1 MGRSKAAVRKAPRS
15 GDGEI
20 EWPPMLHSSSG
31 CFVEERSALLDIR
44 SSLPRAHSLSAL
56 DSWGEDGDD
65 CCSWERVKCNNTTQR
80 VSHLNLISIFQTY
93 SHDHWYLNLTVFSAL
108 HELEYLDL
116 SNNNPCSL
124 LAMEGLVG
132 LSKLRFL
139 DLSRTTE
146 GGGFPDILGR
156 IVSLE
161 GLSLYGNYMTG
172 GLSSAAFEN
181 FRNLRQLDMS
191 WNSFSG
197 DLPALLFTLPSLWFL
212 DLSINSF
219 SGQIPI
225 NSSSGPISLEVL
237 NLGFNNLSGTLPVGA
252 LKNIRNLKL
261 NNNLFKGSLP
271 GSIFSLPRLKFLDL
285 SHNNFE
291 GHFRIN
297 LSPEPVPLQVL
308 CHNNISG
315 SLPACIGNI
324 SFKGNT
330 DDQIFQSFDRIEA
343 QSYSGSFHLRDF
355 TFATKG
361 NLYTYGRSFFISMSG
376 IDLSTNMLD
385 GEIPWELGNLS
396 HIKSLNLSNNLF
408 VGPIPT
414 TFGGMEE
421 IGSLDLSHNKLS
433 GPIPWQLTQLSSLGA
448 FSVAYNNLSGCIP
461 NSGQLGSFSMDRYLA
476 NTNLHKI
483 THGDTCAAPGPDPAV
498 GKDMEEMPG
507 DRVLYVATAAGFV
520 LAFWATI
527 GFSFCHPYIR
537 SVMLKL

>member
-1 MGRSKAAVRKAPRS
+1 MGSCLPWGSLPLILFVLLQ
-15 GDGEI
+15 
-20 EWPPMLHSSSG
+20 PMLHSSSG

-44 SSLPRAHSLSAL
+44 SSLPRAHSLSLSAL

-172 GLSSAAFEN
+172 GLSSAAFGN

-237 NLGFNNLSGTLPVGA
+237 NLGFNNLSGTLPVG
-252 LKNIRNLKL
+252 
-261 NNNLFKGSLP
+261 
-271 GSIFSLPRLKFLDL
+271 
-285 SHNNFE
+285 
-291 GHFRIN
+291 
-297 LSPEPVPLQVL
+297 
-308 CHNNISG
+308 G

-324 SFKGNT
+324 SFK
-330 DDQIFQSFDRIEA
+330 
-343 QSYSGSFHLRDF
+343 
-355 TFATKG
+355 
-361 NLYTYGRSFFISMSG
+361 
-376 IDLSTNMLD
+376 
-385 GEIPWELGNLS
+385 
-396 HIKSLNLSNNLF
+396 
-408 VGPIPT
+408 
-414 TFGGMEE
+414 
-421 IGSLDLSHNKLS
+421 
-433 GPIPWQLTQLSSLGA
+433 
-448 FSVAYNNLSGCIP
+448 GCIP
-461 NSGQLGSFSMDRYLA
+461 NSGQLGSFSMDSYLA